1 MLPREHGAWAMLY
14 VPMAVGALVAGE
26 VSWRVALIVLA
37 QTFVFIAREPLL
49 IWWRAR
55 RRGQKRGDAWR
66 ALAAYLALAAVSAAP
81 LIFVSRL
88 FWLLP
93 LGLVATA
100 FLAVNAE
107 QAARREDRTLAGE
120 LMAIAGLTLTAPATY
135 YAGGGLVD
143 GVAVWLWAFC
153 ALYFASSVF
162 YVKLRVAALNR
173 RKGQERR
180 AISRCAV
187 YHTLLLAALLALA
200 SSTSLDIFV
209 FLAFAPVLARS
220 FWSLARPSGEL
231 NLRRIGVAEIV
242 YSLFFLAFITLTFR
256 PA

>member
-14 VPMAVGALVAGE
+14 VPMAVGALVAGGF
-26 VSWRVALIVLA
+26 SWRVALIVLA

-49 IWWRAR
+49 VW
-55 RRGQKRGDAWR
+55 WR
-66 ALAAYLALAAVSAAP
+66 ALAVYLAFAAVSGAP
-81 LIFVSRL
+81 LVFVSRL
-88 FWLLP
+88 LWLVP
-93 LGLVATA
+93 LGLVSALLLT
-100 FLAVNAE
+100 VNAE

-120 LMAIAGLTLTAPATY
+120 LLAIAGLTLTAPATY
-135 YAGGGLVD
+135 YAARGQWD
-143 GVAVWLWAFC
+143 GVAIWLWALC
-153 ALYFASSVF
+153 ALFFASSVF

-180 AISRCAV
+180 RAISRCAV
-187 YHTLLLAALLALA
+187 YHTFLLAALLGLAL
-200 SSTSLDIFV
+200 STSLNLFL

-220 FWSLARPSGEL
+220 FWSLARPAGEL
-231 NLRRIGVAEIV
+231 NLRRVGVAEIV